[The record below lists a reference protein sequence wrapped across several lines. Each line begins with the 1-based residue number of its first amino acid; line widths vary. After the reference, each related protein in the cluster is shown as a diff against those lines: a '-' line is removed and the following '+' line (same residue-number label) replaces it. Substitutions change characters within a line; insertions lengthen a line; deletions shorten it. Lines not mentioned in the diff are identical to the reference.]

1 MEYSFEI
8 SRLRDSI
15 IKNLNTRTG
24 TGTTTGPFLIDL
36 NVNVKYNLSPE
47 VYYNCI
53 LKELYYELL
62 NDNLKLNVTNF
73 SIFLKF
79 WNFQNEN
86 IKYSCWIT
94 KISDAEKNKLNY
106 VKIPEL
112 PDVPEKK
119 CNFCCF

>member
-24 TGTTTGPFLIDL
+24 TDTGPFLIDL